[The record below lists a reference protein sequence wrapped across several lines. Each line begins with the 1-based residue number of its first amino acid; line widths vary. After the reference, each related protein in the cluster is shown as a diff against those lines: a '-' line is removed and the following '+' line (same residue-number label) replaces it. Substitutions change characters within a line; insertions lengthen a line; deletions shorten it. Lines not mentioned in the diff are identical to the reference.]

1 MSAPAAR
8 PARHV
13 LERAAALSLRRA
25 VFCDEQGVA
34 IDDELDGRDDEA
46 LHLVITEDG
55 EVIATCR
62 LLVEGD
68 ALRFGRMAVTPAA
81 RGRGLAAALLAEADA
96 RARAAGLARI
106 ILSARLGV
114 QALYARAGYVAQGD
128 PYDDA
133 GIPHITMV
141 KRLGSQGGH

>member
-1 MSAPAAR
+1 MSTPAAR

-34 IDDELDGRDDEA
+34 IDDELDGHDDEA
-46 LHLVITEDG
+46 LQLVITEDG

-68 ALRFGRMAVTPAA
+68 ALRLGRMAVAPTA
-81 RGRGLAAALLAEADA
+81 RGRGLAAALLAETDA
-96 RARAAGLARI
+96 RARAAGVVRI
-106 ILSARLGV
+106 VLSAQLAV
-114 QALYARAGYVAQGD
+114 QGLYADAGYAAQGD

-141 KRLGSQGGH
+141 KRL